1 MPSSAI
7 TRYRICGWHV
17 KEAGSWS
24 ASSKETQPYLCC
36 SFKRN
41 MKQCGCIRIYCETTG
56 DGLYAFA
63 WKQCEKTGRSLDV
76 HVSKG
81 TDPG

>member
-1 MPSSAI
+1 MKH
-7 TRYRICGWHV
+7 CGRTY
-17 KEAGSWS
+17 S
-24 ASSKETQPYLCC
+24 
-36 SFKRN
+36 
-41 MKQCGCIRIYCETTG
+41 ETTG